1 MSYILLVIGFIFLIK
16 GADLFVDGASS
27 IAKTLKI
34 PSLIIGLTIVAF
46 GTSAPEAAVSITGA
60 FAGAN
65 DITVGNVVG
74 SNIFNLLVVVGVAA
88 FISPLNVKKS
98 IIAKEF
104 PFALLGA
111 FVLIVLGLDS
121 KYHNYTDNVL
131 TRADGIMLLVLLG
144 IFMYYL
150 IELALTAR
158 KEGKDQED
166 EEEIKSYPLPKSILL
181 SIIGIVGIVI
191 GGDLVV
197 DSASN
202 IALAWG
208 MSQSLV
214 GLTIVAVGT
223 SLPELVTSIVAARKG
238 ESDIALGNVIGS
250 NIFNIFFVLGISSF
264 IHEITINSAVFLD
277 MFIMMAAS
285 FITYGFAAS
294 KRSINKKE
302 GAFLVCLY
310 VAYMIFVIWK
320 G

>member
-1 MSYILLVIGFIFLIK
+1 MSYILLVVGFIFLIK
-16 GADLFVDGASS
+16 GADFFVDGASA
-27 IAKTLKI
+27 IAKALKI

-88 FISPLNVKKS
+88 FICPLKVKKS
-98 IIAKEF
+98 IITKEF

-150 IELALTAR
+150 IELALNSR
-158 KEGKDQED
+158 KEGLESEED
-166 EEEIKSYPLPKSILL
+166 EEIKTYPMPKSILL
-181 SIIGIVGIVI
+181 CIVGIIGIVL
-191 GGDLVV
+191 GGDWVV
-197 DSASN
+197 DAASD
-202 IALAWG
+202 IALTFG
-208 MSQSLV
+208 MSQSMV
-214 GLTIVAVGT
+214 GLTIVAIGT

-264 IHEITINSAVFLD
+264 IHEITINGAVFFD
-277 MFIMMAAS
+277 MFMMMAAS

-294 KRSINKKE
+294 KRSINKPE
-302 GAFLVCLY
+302 GAFLVLLY
-310 VAYMIFVIWK
+310 VAYMVFVIWK

>member
-1 MSYILLVIGFIFLIK
+1 MSYILLIIGFVLLIK

-27 IAKTLKI
+27 IAKALKI

-60 FAGAN
+60 FAGPN

-88 FISPLNVKKS
+88 LICPLKVKKS
-98 IIAKEF
+98 MITKEF
-104 PFALLGA
+104 PFALLGS
-111 FVLIVLGLDS
+111 FVLIILGLDT
-121 KYHNYTDNVL
+121 KYQNYTDNVL
-131 TRADGIMLLVLLG
+131 TRADGIILLVLLG

-150 IELALTAR
+150 IEVALTSR
-158 KEGKDQED
+158 KEGLEGA
-166 EEEIKSYPLPKSILL
+166 EEEIKTYPMPKSILL
-181 SIIGIVGIVI
+181 CVVGIIGIVL
-191 GGDLVV
+191 GGDWVV
-197 DSASN
+197 DAASD
-202 IALAWG
+202 IALTFG

-214 GLTIVAVGT
+214 GLTIVAIGT

-250 NIFNIFFVLGISSF
+250 NIFNIFFVLGISAF

-277 MFIMMAAS
+277 MFIMMLAS
-285 FITYGFAAS
+285 FIVYGFAAS
-294 KRSINKKE
+294 KRSINKPE
-302 GAFLVCLY
+302 GAFLVALY
-310 VAYMIFVIWK
+310 VIYMAFVIWK

>member
-1 MSYILLVIGFIFLIK
+1 MSYILLVVGFIFLIK
-16 GADLFVDGASS
+16 GADFFVDGASS
-27 IAKTLKI
+27 IAKALKI

-88 FISPLNVKKS
+88 FICPLKVKKS
-98 IIAKEF
+98 IITKEF

-150 IELALTAR
+150 IELALNSR
-158 KEGKDQED
+158 KEGLESEED
-166 EEEIKSYPLPKSILL
+166 EEIKTYPMPKSILL
-181 SIIGIVGIVI
+181 CIVGIIGIVL
-191 GGDLVV
+191 GGDWVV
-197 DSASN
+197 DAASD
-202 IALAWG
+202 IALTFG
-208 MSQSLV
+208 MSQSMV
-214 GLTIVAVGT
+214 GLTIVAIGT

-264 IHEITINSAVFLD
+264 IHEITINGAVFFD
-277 MFIMMAAS
+277 MFMMMAAS

-294 KRSINKKE
+294 KRSINKPE
-302 GAFLVCLY
+302 GAFLVLLY
-310 VAYMIFVIWK
+310 VAYMVFVIWK

>member
-310 VAYMIFVIWK
+310 GAYMILVIWK

>member
-1 MSYILLVIGFIFLIK
+1 MSYILLIIGFVLLIK

-27 IAKTLKI
+27 IAKALKI

-88 FISPLNVKKS
+88 FICPLKVKKS
-98 IIAKEF
+98 IITKEF
-104 PFALLGA
+104 PFAILGA

-131 TRADGIMLLVLLG
+131 TRADGIMLLVLLA

-150 IELALTAR
+150 IELALTSR
-158 KEGKDQED
+158 KEGLED
-166 EEEIKSYPLPKSILL
+166 EEGEEIKTYTMPKSILL
-181 SIIGIVGIVI
+181 CVVGIIGIVL
-191 GGDLVV
+191 GGDWVV
-197 DSASN
+197 DAASD
-202 IALAWG
+202 IALTFG

-214 GLTIVAVGT
+214 GLTIVAIGT

-238 ESDIALGNVIGS
+238 QSDIALGNVIGS
-250 NIFNIFFVLGISSF
+250 NIFNIFFVLGISAF
-264 IHEITINSAVFLD
+264 IHEITINGAVFLD
-277 MFIMMAAS
+277 MFIMMTAS
-285 FITYGFAAS
+285 FIAYGFAAS
-294 KRSINKKE
+294 KRSINKLE
-302 GAFLVCLY
+302 GAFLVGLY
-310 VAYMIFVIWK
+310 VIYMTFVIWK

>member
-181 SIIGIVGIVI
+181 SIIG
-191 GGDLVV
+191 L
-197 DSASN
+197 
-202 IALAWG
+202 L
-208 MSQSLV
+208 
-214 GLTIVAVGT
+214 
-223 SLPELVTSIVAARKG
+223 EL
-238 ESDIALGNVIGS
+238 
-250 NIFNIFFVLGISSF
+250 
-264 IHEITINSAVFLD
+264 
-277 MFIMMAAS
+277 
-285 FITYGFAAS
+285 
-294 KRSINKKE
+294 
-302 GAFLVCLY
+302 
-310 VAYMIFVIWK
+310 
-320 G
+320 